1 MSAGFTPGP
10 WSIVKHTRQ
19 SHEPLDRKDDFT
31 IKAANGDS
39 IVFEAT
45 GAHAAYATEANANLI
60 AASPIGYAVADRA
73 LAYLLPYAAFD
84 PEAAELIDELSAYL
98 KQARGDLVNPSEGVS
113 S

>member
-1 MSAGFTPGP
+1 MSIKHTPGP

-60 AASPIGYAVADRA
+60 AASPTMAEYIQRKADEG
-73 LAYLLPYAAFD
+73 D
-84 PEAAELIDELSAYL
+84 QEAIAIMEMVH
-98 KQARGDLVNPSEGVS
+98 AR
-113 S
+113 